1 MLARLEEFETM
12 ISLVEQERCSAIGV
26 VGSLTEIM
34 ESSEELKILGNKIDA
49 LEKFMEHVK
58 SNVDYLE
65 NKIDAAEKHAGL
77 NKNTNKLKTFLKP
90 LLV

>member
-26 VGSLTEIM
+26 AGTLTEVM
-34 ESSEELKILGNKIDA
+34 DKSSEFSTLCERIDT
-49 LEKFMEHVK
+49 LEKVIEHIN
-58 SNVDYLE
+58 SNIDYLE
-65 NKIDAAEKHAGL
+65 NKLEAAENSVGL
-77 NKNTNKLKTFLKP
+77 NNNTNKLKTFLKP

>member
-12 ISLVEQERCSAIGV
+12 ITLVEQERCSAIGV
-26 VGSLTEIM
+26 AGTLTEVM
-34 ESSEELKILGNKIDA
+34 ESSGELNALCSRIDA

-65 NKIDAAEKHAGL
+65 NKLEAAEKNVGL
-77 NKNTNKLKTFLKP
+77 NSSTNKLKTFFKP